1 MDILQFMKRRADF
14 QSLLLS
20 AGTVVAGT
28 AAAVVRGNMEVLAAS
43 VCLLFALSMQLGCNC
58 YHSYLLM
65 RRSEPLPG
73 RLDRVRNEEQVLSL
87 RVLREGSFACL
98 IISLMLGLTIMTM
111 SADFWWTIVVGV
123 SIYGLVYL
131 MTTGP
136 RVYRNPLS
144 LVITFLIFGPVG
156 VMATGFLQLQH
167 EAARSLWNFY
177 DSSPCLFLGVA
188 MGFLACSHHLV
199 LAYFNYDINPTSSYR
214 GCVRF
219 FGRRGVILLTG
230 LCGVSMLAT
239 VVWSVFSLSFPS
251 PLIAVIPGFLGFA
264 LNTLVAFSMK
274 RAGVGELHHL
284 ITLTRVNY
292 FLTAVLFFVIWWVL
306 GTPDDSMR
314 LLF

>member
-111 SADFWWTIVVGV
+111 SA
-123 SIYGLVYL
+123 
-131 MTTGP
+131 
-136 RVYRNPLS
+136 
-144 LVITFLIFGPVG
+144 TFGG
-156 VMATGFLQLQH
+156 Q
-167 EAARSLWNFY
+167 
-177 DSSPCLFLGVA
+177 
-188 MGFLACSHHLV
+188 
-199 LAYFNYDINPTSSYR
+199 
-214 GCVRF
+214 
-219 FGRRGVILLTG
+219 
-230 LCGVSMLAT
+230 
-239 VVWSVFSLSFPS
+239 
-251 PLIAVIPGFLGFA
+251 
-264 LNTLVAFSMK
+264 
-274 RAGVGELHHL
+274 
-284 ITLTRVNY
+284 
-292 FLTAVLFFVIWWVL
+292 
-306 GTPDDSMR
+306 
-314 LLF
+314 